1 MADQTAARR
10 VLIIGYGNP
19 LRCDDGLGWHAARLL
34 QQTCWE
40 IAVEVQAC
48 HQLTPELAAPIS
60 AADCVIFID
69 ACCEDAAACAPQDG
83 PVCCQRL
90 APAPAAAAGN
100 LAHHLDPAAL
110 LALAGALYH
119 TCPEAYLCTLPGA
132 TFAYGETLSDAV
144 QAVLPLLL
152 ERVRQLVAVVA

>member
-1 MADQTAARR
+1 

-19 LRCDDGLGWHAARLL
+19 LRCDDGLGWHAAL
-34 QQTCWE
+34 QLQHIRWE

-48 HQLTPELAAPIS
+48 HQLTPELAASIS

-69 ACCEDAAACAPQDG
+69 ACCESAAVCATQDG

-90 APAPAAAAGN
+90 APAVAAGN

-110 LALAGALYH
+110 LALADTLYYA
-119 TCPEAYLCTLPGA
+119 CPEAYLCTLPGT

-144 QAVLPLLL
+144 QTALPLLL
-152 ERVRQLVAVVA
+152 ERVRQLVASAA